1 MGTKIFVP
9 YKKFFLPLLK
19 GEISFFFLKGDR
31 KKMNEISLV
40 LIGTGIVMTAIG
52 TVGLCYLYLRRRKK
66 LEGEKKMERV
76 EESVSLTGNA
86 RADRKL
92 QESANPEKV
101 MEKVEEIFKNLLSL
115 LKNLK

>member
-1 MGTKIFVP
+1 
-9 YKKFFLPLLK
+9 
-19 GEISFFFLKGDR
+19 
-31 KKMNEISLV
+31 
-40 LIGTGIVMTAIG
+40 
-52 TVGLCYLYLRRRKK
+52 
-66 LEGEKKMERV
+66 MERV